1 MNLSSSSDSND
12 AKPFVKKRSSE
23 EGSAYV
29 IALMILFVLTVIGI
43 SLTLVTQTEALVG
56 SQERAI
62 QSVFY
67 AAEGGLSTGVA
78 RALAYNT
85 QPFTYETRQEV
96 SIPGVANTLTI
107 AETVDMTGFI
117 PVGFSKCFGCEEN
130 FGTND
135 YSAIFFAATS
145 TATRMGADL
154 TGDEDVPLARKAITT
169 MVQFFPADIGLFQSD
184 LRDDTGNKGR
194 IKL

>member
-1 MNLSSSSDSND
+1 MRTSNVTD
-12 AKPFVKKRSSE
+12 APEARTAAKKRSE

-85 QPFTYETRQEV
+85 QPFVYETRQEV
-96 SIPGVANTLTI
+96 SIPGVANPLTI

-117 PVGFSKCFGCEEN
+117 TVGFSKCFGCEEN
-130 FGTND
+130 FGTSD
-135 YSAIFFAATS
+135 FAAVLFAATS

-169 MVQFFPADIGLFQSD
+169 MVQFFPADVALFMSD

>member
-1 MNLSSSSDSND
+1 MTT
-12 AKPFVKKRSSE
+12 PRSKSRDHRPSRSE

-43 SLTLVTQTEALVG
+43 SLTLVTQTEVLVG

-67 AAEGGLSTGVA
+67 AAEGGLNAGVA
-78 RALAYNT
+78 RALQANT
-85 QPFTYETRQEV
+85 LPFNYERRQQV
-96 SIPGVANTLTI
+96 SIPGVANPLTI
-107 AETVDMTGFI
+107 AESVDMTGFA
-117 PVGFSKCFGCEEN
+117 PVSYATCFGCEEN
-130 FGTND
+130 FGTSE
-135 YSAIFFAATS
+135 YAAILFAATS
-145 TATRMGADL
+145 QATRMGADL

-169 MVQFFPADIGLFQSD
+169 MMQFFPADVRLYQPD
-184 LRDDTGNKGR
+184 LRNDGGNKGR